1 MCLRGPVES
10 APRSGQ
16 CYITYVWTMLFST
29 FAHETLNRPMTLLDL
44 LTPLCFIAPAVAGI
58 VGGKDAGGVG
68 VMIGIGVGL
77 VAGGLAY
84 YALKKTYSDE
94 FEEKLKS
101 QPQFVQALIEKG
113 TGAWI
118 VFLLVTPALVT
129 GFSTKF
135 IVQQMAG

>member
-1 MCLRGPVES
+1 M
-10 APRSGQ
+10 
-16 CYITYVWTMLFST
+16 I
-29 FAHETLNRPMTLLDL
+29 LLDL
-44 LTPLCFIAPAVAGI
+44 LTPLCFIAPVVVGI

-84 YALKKTYSDE
+84 YALKKTMYSDE
-94 FEEKLKS
+94 FEERPKS
-101 QPQFVQALIEKG
+101 QPQFVQVLIEKG
-113 TGAWI
+113 EGAWI
-118 VFLLVTPALVT
+118 VFLLVAPALVT

>member
-1 MCLRGPVES
+1 
-10 APRSGQ
+10 
-16 CYITYVWTMLFST
+16 
-29 FAHETLNRPMTLLDL
+29 MTLLDL
-44 LTPLCFIAPAVAGI
+44 LTPLCFIAPAMAGI

-68 VMIGIGVGL
+68 VMVGIGVGL

-118 VFLLVTPALVT
+118 VFLLVAPALVT
-129 GFSTKF
+129 GFSINRWPANKSPHLPP
-135 IVQQMAG
+135 VLDQSERPLMAERRQLSACQVVR